1 MIIGTVRILPPP
13 NRHAA
18 VIEVLRSVQGAVRTQ
33 PGCAAFD
40 ILEELGPEP
49 SIVLFERWETGEAL
63 EEHLLS
69 DSCRR
74 VLGAVELSGSRPE
87 IRFEHVSAS
96 EGIELIERLRS
107 PNGSAVQ

>member
-13 NRHAA
+13 DRHAA
-18 VIEVLRSVQGAVRTQ
+18 VVEVLRSVQGSVRAQ

-49 SIVLFERWETGEAL
+49 SILLVERWETGEAL
-63 EEHLLS
+63 DEHLRS

-74 VLGAVELSGSRPE
+74 VLGAAEIAGSRPE
-87 IRFEHVSAS
+87 IRFDHVSAS
-96 EGIELIERLRS
+96 EGLELIERLRNPS
-107 PNGSAVQ
+107 GSTQT